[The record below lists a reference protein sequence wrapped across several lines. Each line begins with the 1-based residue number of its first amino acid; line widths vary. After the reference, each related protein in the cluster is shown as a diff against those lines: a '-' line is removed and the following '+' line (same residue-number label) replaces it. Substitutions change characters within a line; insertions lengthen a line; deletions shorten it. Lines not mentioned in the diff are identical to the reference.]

1 MTRAPRKSILS
12 EAAIQRQIVDYAA
25 ACLVDARLVAIPN
38 ASRRGAGGRATNAVA
53 GLTPGVPDL
62 ALIVRGGATY
72 WIEVKSARGK
82 LSEAQRE
89 FHRWMGINGVWAVTV
104 RSLEDF
110 KTVLRLWRVQT
121 REAA

>member
-1 MTRAPRKSILS
+1 MIARRALPRLS
-12 EAAIQRQIVDYAA
+12 EAAIQRQIVDFVAG
-25 ACLVDARLVAIPN
+25 CVPTARIIAIPN
-38 ASRRGAGGRATNAVA
+38 AARRSAAGRATNAVP

-82 LSEAQRE
+82 LSAAQRE
-89 FHRWMGINGVWAVTV
+89 FHRWMSINGVWAVTV
-104 RSLEDF
+104 RSLDDF
-110 KTVLRLWRVQT
+110 KTALGLWRVKT